1 MSYLSS
7 ALDEALQ
14 PTTDFVRHDTGVLV
28 EGSGDEWME
37 EAVRQFQIVAPKHA
51 AWLKR
56 QTGRGWKLFKHFLT
70 ENGRLLFRFDLARRQ
85 DMTQD
90 PMIVVRMAYSASSDL
105 YNVQIEVWRSVSE
118 KIDSHE
124 TTDVDVEMLQDPER
138 FYYRVEKGIAQLKPG
153 SARTE
158 EDNMANLSS
167 DLLFA
172 LTETAPDVFDL
183 DEDLTGTSLNERT
196 VWTSKYSEGDDVEVL
211 VPGDMNLRNRGWV
224 RGKIEAFVGRG
235 EVQYP
240 RVAVNYTINTSKGEE
255 TKRTVVDIREAK
267 AIRKRVVRVFD
278 ESRANLSV
286 AAKTEARSNLQVDSG
301 GGFSME
307 PRTNPT
313 KTGPA
318 AERAATLKTAR
329 MGIERM
335 VQALNTVRGWIK
347 DLGLT
352 AEQDKSGA
360 AAAAL
365 KMAADEIAKVEDVQ
379 GILSSIFE
387 LTGPSASDVAEAVE
401 AVAKFIAEKRS
412 DPTPEMAKAME
423 GLTRMVDGLR
433 QLQGMLRQAK
443 LSGRI
448 LGAVDAAIAGL
459 KTTRDAIGAMT
470 ENIALD
476 ASNYPPSNTQFDR
489 MKATEVR
496 KGSWVKGGTSYEPI
510 FRQVSKIERQED
522 DMAFVILHFEQP
534 YTGSDGQRRSTA
546 RFHKDAVVTAAKG

>member
-85 DMTQD
+85 DISAD
-90 PMIVVRMAYSASSDL
+90 PMIVIRMAYSSSSDL

-124 TTDVDVEMLQDPER
+124 TTDVDVDMLQDPER
-138 FYYRVEKGIAQLKPG
+138 FYYRVTKGLAQLKPG
-153 SARTE
+153 GARTE
-158 EDNMANLSS
+158 GTDMADLSS
-167 DLLFA
+167 DLISA
-172 LTETAPDVFDL
+172 LTEGKNGSAEAKELGTAADMTSL
-183 DEDLTGTSLNERT
+183 DLTNGRTSPSPKMHMLAAQ
-196 VWTSKYSEGDDVEVL
+196 KHDDAA
-211 VPGDMNLRNRGWV
+211 
-224 RGKIEAFVGRG
+224 EAFAAAGNKAMEKRH
-235 EVQYP
+235 
-240 RVAVNYTINTSKGEE
+240 KE
-255 TKRTVVDIREAK
+255 TAAEHRKMAK
-267 AIRKRVVRVFD
+267 AR
-278 ESRANLSV
+278 
-286 AAKTEARSNLQVDSG
+286 TEARSNLQVDSG

-522 DMAFVILHFEQP
+522 DMAFVIFHFEQP